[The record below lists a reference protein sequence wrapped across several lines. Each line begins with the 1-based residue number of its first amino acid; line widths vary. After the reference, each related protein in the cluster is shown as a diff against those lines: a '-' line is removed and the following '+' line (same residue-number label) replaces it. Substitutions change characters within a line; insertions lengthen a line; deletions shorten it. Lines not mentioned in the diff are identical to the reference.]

1 MGKIRQNKLFK
12 RLSFTLL
19 SLVLVLAGA
28 EIVFRVLQLE
38 VSSGNGVNFSQL
50 FYSPIDRG
58 TDNKNWDIYI
68 TLGIGIYPATP
79 EYYNIEK
86 PLYEKPPGVK
96 RIVCLGDSSTIGD
109 GVKKDRPYPQ
119 VLQRVLS
126 QCYPQEKIEVWN
138 LGRHGYSSYQGKLLM
153 DNIWEIAQPDILV
166 FHFGANDNNVAP
178 IRVDKDWYNV
188 PRWSLS
194 AHQFLYRYSHLYRIL
209 RNINVHYLRH
219 KVRLI
224 VDKKAEQENVR
235 FRVNSDD
242 FMNIRKAMRRRVAQD
257 GGHQINILYVTRVN
271 DEIIY
276 IPQIQYK
283 TRRPND
289 VDLYK
294 LFKPELE
301 AGRNPFVDNIHPSE
315 HGHRLIARAI
325 VEKISDLWG
334 PPSCDQE
341 EQFRAER
348 ETLRERYSFLP
359 YP

>member
-38 VSSGNGVNFSQL
+38 VSSGEGVSFSKL
-50 FYSPIDRG
+50 FYSPFDRG
-58 TDNKNWDIYI
+58 AATDKWDIYI
-68 TLGIGIYPATP
+68 TLGVGIFPIEP
-79 EYYNIEK
+79 RYYNIDKLLYNK
-86 PLYEKPPGVK
+86 PTGVK
-96 RIVCLGDSSTIGD
+96 RIICLGDSSTIGA
-109 GVKKDRPYPQ
+109 GVEKDRPYPQ
-119 VLQRVLS
+119 VLQRVLP

-138 LGRHGYSSYQGKLLM
+138 LGRHGYSGYQGKLLM
-153 DNIWEIAQPDILV
+153 DSIWEIAQPDIIV
-166 FHFGANDNNVAP
+166 FHFGANDCNIAP
-178 IRVDKDWYNV
+178 IRADKEWISV

-194 AHQFLYRYSHLYRIL
+194 THQFFYRYSHLYRIL

-224 VDKKAEQENVR
+224 VDEKARPENVR
-235 FRVNSDD
+235 FRVSEND
-242 FMNIRKAMRRRVAQD
+242 FLQIRSAMSNQITQD

-294 LFKPELE
+294 LFKPELD
-301 AGRNPFVDNIHPSE
+301 AGRKPFVDEIHPNE
-315 HGHRLIARAI
+315 HGHRLIAREIADRLT
-325 VEKISDLWG
+325 EYWGEPACDL
-334 PPSCDQE
+334 DE
-341 EQFRAER
+341 VFAAEAAR
-348 ETLRERYSFLP
+348 P
-359 YP
+359 